1 MKKKM
6 IVATLLAG
14 LLIPSSVFAGN
25 LLGLSI
31 GPIAQYQNTADD
43 AYAEATSGDTSNMLS
58 TDNYKFGVD
67 ARVKIALFEVTGQ
80 SLVAQIDGG
89 DATDF
94 VFNTILTAGMSYDV
108 LPMLRLGAGIGP
120 SFQMGYYDDDF
131 YYDMNMNTTGGSF
144 SDTLSNSLLTYR
156 ITGDILLGNMMA
168 GLSYS
173 VPTTTTFDD
182 FDISDAS
189 PEWGNGMFGVSV
201 LFSLI

>member
-6 IVATLLAG
+6 IIATLFAS
-14 LLIPSSVFAGN
+14 LLIPTSVFAGN
-25 LLGLSI
+25 LLSVSV

-43 AYAEATSGDTSNMLS
+43 AYAEAASGDTSNMLS

-80 SLVAQIDGG
+80 SLVSQIDGG

-94 VFNTILTAGMSYDV
+94 VFNTILTAGVSYDV
-108 LPMLRLGAGIGP
+108 LPMIRLGAGIGP

-131 YYDMNMNTTGGSF
+131 YYDMTTTDGSF

-156 ITGDILLGNMMA
+156 VTGDVLLGNMMA

-182 FDISDAS
+182 FDFSDAT

-201 LFSLI
+201 LFSLL